1 MSFKCN
7 SLKAN
12 VSLVLSSF
20 GSFPEPLNS
29 VLFKLFCQVLLLLSV
44 GGLMWL
50 VIIQSSWWIFKKSP
64 ENILLSIQVW
74 KQQTHVPLC
83 LHERLGLFLPY
94 SCSTC
99 CRIKSSLNKRILAA
113 LVREFVMFLSLQKAP
128 LTPVWRS
135 GAQCLKMSPRTG
147 DSWAQ
152 GYWHLRFHSNVVDH
166 PGLR

>member
-7 SLKAN
+7 SSKVN
-12 VSLVLSSF
+12 VSLVPSSF
-20 GSFPEPLNS
+20 GSFPELLNS
-29 VLFKLFCQVLLLLSV
+29 VLFKLFYQVLLLLSA

-74 KQQTHVPLC
+74 NQQTNVPLC
-83 LHERLGLFLPY
+83 LHERLGLFLLY

-99 CRIKSSLNKRILAA
+99 CRIKSSLNKRMLAA
-113 LVREFVMFLSLQKAP
+113 LVRGFIMFLSLQKAP

-135 GAQCLKMSPRTG
+135 GAQCLKKSPRTG

-152 GYWHLRFHSNVVDH
+152 GYWHLLFQSDVVDH
-166 PGLR
+166 PGPR